1 MKRGLWHRIVIH
13 NVNPSDELVN
23 EILRQDLGRGV
34 QMKKWR
40 LEKLVKYEATVMGCG
55 NVPLPQKESVIV
67 VDYEKQQPRRRQ
79 PVVKHLLDVAGV
91 VDVCGRI
98 FTMTTKEQFVEANV
112 VFWQAKTPSCEHYH
126 KKVTEF
132 YMFVSGTG
140 RVVLNG
146 KEWRILNGTVVL
158 IPPMVKHYVV
168 PDEFSTVEAWVV
180 AVPSW
185 DANDQFLT
193 K

>member
-1 MKRGLWHRIVIH
+1 MRRGLWHRIVIH

-34 QMKKWR
+34 QVKKWR
-40 LEKLVKYEATVMGCG
+40 LEKTVSYEAAVRGGGM
-55 NVPLPQKESVIV
+55 LPQKESVIV
-67 VDYEKQQPRRRQ
+67 VDYEKRQPRRRQ

-98 FTMTTKEQFVEANV
+98 FNVTTKEQFPEANV
-112 VFWQAKTPSCEHYH
+112 VFWKAVVPSREHYH
-126 KKVTEF
+126 RKTAEF
-132 YMFVSGTG
+132 YIFVGGTG

-146 KEWRILNGTVVL
+146 KERRILIGTVVL

-168 PDEFSTVEAWVV
+168 PDEFSTVEAWGV